1 MSARSRILLLALLA
15 TVIVITGCATQ
26 QLPYA
31 MASESSMPD
40 FVHSAPAHVRD
51 AYRFAAANPR
61 EMEKYPCY
69 CGCVHLGHTSARAC
83 FVKKIDAAGLIT
95 FDNHASGC
103 GICVDITLDVMRLLR
118 EGKSSPEIRTYI
130 DATYS
135 QSGPST
141 NTPLPA
147 A

>member
-1 MSARSRILLLALLA
+1 MHARTRILMLALIA
-15 TVIVITGCATQ
+15 TLIVITGCSTER
-26 QLPYA
+26 LPYA
-31 MASESSMPD
+31 MASESILPD
-40 FVHSAPAHVRD
+40 YVHAATQPVRD

-69 CGCVHLGHTSARAC
+69 CGCVYLDHASARAC
-83 FVKKIDAAGLIT
+83 FVKKIDAAGRVT

-135 QSGPST
+135 PYGPPT
-141 NTPLPA
+141 NTPLPVA
-147 A
+147 

>member
-1 MSARSRILLLALLA
+1 MPTRTRIMLFALLA
-15 TVIVITGCATQ
+15 TLVVITGCATQ

-31 MASESSMPD
+31 MASESVLPD
-40 FVHSAPAHVRD
+40 FVHDAPQHVRD

-69 CGCVHLGHTSARAC
+69 CGCVYLDHGSARAC
-83 FVKKIDAAGLIT
+83 FVKKIDAAGNVT

-118 EGKSSPEIRTYI
+118 DGKSSIEIRAYI

-135 QSGPST
+135 QSGPPT
-141 NTPLPA
+141 NTALPVA
-147 A
+147 